1 MWFSGETPE
10 QLESCEVRGP
20 RVKGGRLEDGEAAT
34 LPETNIFRT
43 QKKNSWTF
51 GDSEIGNPSFFRCE
65 MLVLGK
71 VNIRKKEMMRVASKW
86 ALEMIEVR

>member
-34 LPETNIFRT
+34 LPETNIFAP
-43 QKKNSWTF
+43 KKKTP
-51 GDSEIGNPSFFRCE
+51 GRLEIPKLETHHF
-65 MLVLGK
+65 LGVK
-71 VNIRKKEMMRVASKW
+71 C
-86 ALEMIEVR
+86 